1 MKPRTP
7 PDVPAEDLFRNRLE
21 NLIDRRH
28 ELVRLAA
35 LIDWERFDDE
45 WGEAFCEHGRPAI
58 ATRLIAGLHYLKHTY
73 GLSDDEVVQ
82 RWAENPY
89 WQYFCGET
97 YFQHELPLNP
107 SSLSR
112 WRTRL
117 GEAGV
122 ESLLSATIE
131 AALAS
136 KAVKPRDLKRVTVD
150 TTVQEKAIAFP
161 TDSKLYN
168 RARERLVRLAKAHAV
183 PLRQSYVRVGPRLL
197 FKNNRYGYARQT
209 RRMRRTTSKLKTVLG
224 RVVRDIER
232 KLVDQPEA
240 VQAAFAEE
248 LALAR
253 RLLAQQRQD
262 KNKLYAL
269 HAPEV
274 ECIAKGKVPKRYEFG
289 VKVSIAT
296 TNRSNLV
303 VGAQSLPG
311 NPHDGHTL
319 KGALRQ
325 VQLLTGNKPER
336 CYVDLGYRGHDVEDT
351 QVFKARQ
358 KRGVTKSI
366 RRELK
371 RRNAIEPVIGH
382 MKNDG
387 LLDRNYLKGVD
398 GDAINVILCAAGQNL
413 RLILR
418 HLRIFWPKIRAV
430 LIPEPLQLSRYVA

>member
-1 MKPRTP
+1 MKPQP
-7 PDVPAEDLFRNRLE
+7 PVDSPTDDLFRNRLD

-28 ELVRLAA
+28 ELVKLAT
-35 LIDWERFDDE
+35 LIDWNRFDAE

-89 WQYFCGET
+89 WQYFCGER

-112 WRTRL
+112 WRKRL
-117 GEAGV
+117 GESGV

-136 KAVKPRDLKRVTVD
+136 KAVKPRELRRVTVD

-161 TDSKLYN
+161 TDSKLYH
-168 RARERLVRLAKAHAV
+168 RARERLVRLAKVHAV

-209 RRMRRTTSKLKTVLG
+209 RRMRRTTAKLKTVLG
-224 RVVRDIER
+224 RVVRDLER
-232 KLVDQPEA
+232 KLVDQPNI
-240 VQAAFAEE
+240 VQAAFVEE
-248 LALAR
+248 LALAK

-262 KNKLYAL
+262 KHKLYAL

-289 VKVSIAT
+289 VKVSIAA

-303 VGAQSLPG
+303 VGAKSLPG
-311 NPHDGHTL
+311 NPHDSHTL
-319 KGALRQ
+319 KDALRQ
-325 VQLLTGNKPER
+325 VQRLTGQQPER
-336 CYVDLGYRGHDVEDT
+336 CYVDLGYRGHDVDDT

-358 KRGVTKSI
+358 KRGVTHSI

-371 RRNAIEPVIGH
+371 RRNAIEPIIGH

-387 LLDRNYLKGVD
+387 LLQRNYLKGAE
-398 GDAINVILCAAGQNL
+398 GDAINVILCGAGQNL
-413 RLILR
+413 RLVLR
-418 HLRIFWPKIRAV
+418 YLRIFCLGMCSALERHWQTDRIGA
-430 LIPEPLQLSRYVA
+430 A

>member
-1 MKPRTP
+1 MKPYTP
-7 PDVPAEDLFRNRLE
+7 PDLSTDDLFRNRLD
-21 NLIDRRH
+21 NLIGRRL
-28 ELVRLAA
+28 ELVRLTE
-35 LIDWERFDDE
+35 LIAWQRFDSE
-45 WGEAFCEHGRPAI
+45 WGESFSEYGRPAI
-58 ATRLIAGLHYLKHTY
+58 ATRLMAGLHYLKHTY
-73 GLSDDEVVQ
+73 GLSDEQVVQ
-82 RWAENPY
+82 RRSENPY

-107 SSLSR
+107 SSLTR
-112 WRTRL
+112 WRQRL
-117 GEAGV
+117 GDSGM
-122 ESLLSATIE
+122 ESLLSATVD
-131 AALAS
+131 AAIGS
-136 KAVKPRDLKRVTVD
+136 KAVKSGDLKRVTVD

-161 TDSKLYN
+161 TDSKLDN
-168 RARERLVRLAKAHAV
+168 RARERLVRLAKAHGV

-232 KLVDQPEA
+232 KLAHQPEPVRA
-240 VQAAFAEE
+240 TFAGP
-248 LALAR
+248 LSLSK

-289 VKVSIAT
+289 VKVSIAM

-303 VGAQSLPG
+303 VGAQSMPG

-319 KGALRQ
+319 KQALQQ
-325 VQLLTGNKPER
+325 VERLTGHRPER
-336 CYVDLGYRGHDVEDT
+336 CYVDLGYRGHDVDDVT
-351 QVFKARQ
+351 VFKARQ

-371 RRNAIEPVIGH
+371 RRNAIEPIIGH
-382 MKNDG
+382 MKCDG
-387 LLDRNYLKGVD
+387 LLHRNYLKGAE
-398 GDAINVILCAAGQNL
+398 GDAINVILCGAGQNL

-418 HLRIFWPKIRAV
+418 HLRIFCLKIR
-430 LIPEPLQLSRYVA
+430 LLLRTEPFPCSHYAA

>member
-1 MKPRTP
+1 M
-7 PDVPAEDLFRNRLE
+7 
-21 NLIDRRH
+21 
-28 ELVRLAA
+28 
-35 LIDWERFDDE
+35 
-45 WGEAFCEHGRPAI
+45 
-58 ATRLIAGLHYLKHTY
+58 IAGLHYLKHTY

-112 WRTRL
+112 WRKRL
-117 GEAGV
+117 GESGV

-150 TTVQEKAIAFP
+150 TTVQEKAIAFA

-232 KLVDQPEA
+232 KLIEQPEA
-240 VQAAFAEE
+240 VQATFAEE

-253 RLLAQQRQD
+253 RLLVQQRHD
-262 KNKLYAL
+262 RNKLYAL
-269 HAPEV
+269 HVPEV
-274 ECIAKGKVPKRYEFG
+274 ECITKGKVPKRYEFG
-289 VKVSIAT
+289 VKISMAT
-296 TNRSNLV
+296 TNRSNRV
-303 VGAQSLPG
+303 VGAKSLPG

-319 KGALRQ
+319 KWALQ
-325 VQLLTGNKPER
+325 PVEQLTGQRTER
-336 CYVDLGYRGHDVEDT
+336 CYVDLGYRGHNIEDT

-358 KRGVTKSI
+358 KRGVTSSI
-366 RRELK
+366 QKELK
-371 RRNAIEPVIGH
+371 RRNAIESIIGH

-387 LLDRNYLKGVD
+387 HLGRNYLKGVD
-398 GDAINVILCAAGQNL
+398 GDAINVILCGAGQNIRLTL
-413 RLILR
+413 RYLR
-418 HLRIFWPKIRAV
+418 MFCLGICSV
-430 LIPEPLQLSRYVA
+430 LERHWQSDQIGAA